1 MNASIVIPSCNR
13 IAELRALLYSCL
25 KQTVPVEII
34 VVDDA
39 ANDEIQRMVLEE
51 FAGVRY
57 YRLGKA
63 KGPAFQRN
71 RGIELANNE
80 IVFPVDD
87 DSLFVSRKT
96 VEQTLAEFNH
106 ARIGAVGI
114 PYININQDQ
123 RVLQSSPCDG
133 AIHVTHSFV
142 GAAHAVRRDVF
153 LHLGGFREHFFY
165 MGEESDLCLRMLSA
179 GYVTRLGNADP
190 IHHVESPRRNMS
202 RASFSGRRNDI
213 RFAWHNVPL
222 PEFPLHLAGTTF
234 NGFKA
239 AFTQG
244 WFRSMVSGTAAGYA
258 DLFRR
263 WHERQPVP
271 RDTYRLHRALKKRS
285 RRLEEIEPALP
296 PLRFNGPL
304 NPNGERRRRITSAER
319 RRRMVETSGER
330 RAPEADG

>member
-1 MNASIVIPSCNR
+1 MKAQASIVIPSCNR
-13 IAELRALLYSCL
+13 VQELKALIQSCL
-25 KQTVPVEII
+25 EQTVPLEII

-39 ANDEIQRMVLEE
+39 ANDDVARVIDEE
-51 FAGVRY
+51 FSGVRY
-57 YRLGKA
+57 YRLGQGR
-63 KGPAFQRN
+63 GPAFQRN
-71 RGIELANNE
+71 RGIELAANE

-87 DSLFVSRKT
+87 DSLFVSHRT
-96 VEQTLAEFNH
+96 VAQTLAEFSH
-106 ARIGAVGI
+106 PRIGAVGI
-114 PYININQDQ
+114 PYININQEP
-123 RVLQSSPCDG
+123 RVLQSSPSDG

-153 LHLGGFREHFFY
+153 LRAGGFREHFFY
-165 MGEESDLCLRMLSA
+165 MGEESDLCLRLLSA

-190 IHHVESPRRNMS
+190 MHHVESPRRNMS

-239 AFTQG
+239 AVTQG

-263 WHERQPVP
+263 WREREPVP
-271 RDTYRLHRALKKRS
+271 RDTYRLHRELKKRS
-285 RRLEEIEPALP
+285 RRLEEIEASLP
-296 PLRFNGPL
+296 PLRFH
-304 NPNGERRRRITSAER
+304 
-319 RRRMVETSGER
+319 
-330 RAPEADG
+330 

>member
-1 MNASIVIPSCNR
+1 MNIQASIVIPSCNR
-13 IAELRALLYSCL
+13 IEELRALIRSCL
-25 KQTVPVEII
+25 DQTVRVDIV

-39 ANDEIQRMVLEE
+39 ANDDVSRMIRDE
-51 FAGVRY
+51 FSGVRY
-57 YRLGKA
+57 FRLGRA

-71 RGIELANNE
+71 RGIELATAE

-87 DSLFVSRKT
+87 DSLFVSPHT
-96 VEQTLAEFNH
+96 VAQTLSEFEH
-106 ARIGAVGI
+106 PRIGAVGI
-114 PYININQDQ
+114 PYVNINQDP
-123 RVLQSSPCDG
+123 RVLQVAPRDG

-153 LHLGGFREHFFY
+153 LQVGGYREHFFY
-165 MGEESDLCLRMLSA
+165 MGEETDLCLRLLSA

-190 IHHVESPRRNMS
+190 IHHVESPRRNMR

-239 AFTQG
+239 ALTQG
-244 WFRSMVSGTAAGYA
+244 CFASMVKGTAAGYA

-263 WHERQPVP
+263 WNERAPVG
-271 RDTYRLHRALKKRS
+271 RDTYRLHRGLRKRS
-285 RRLEEIEPALP
+285 RRLEEIEQVLP
-296 PLRFNGPL
+296 PLG
-304 NPNGERRRRITSAER
+304 
-319 RRRMVETSGER
+319 VH
-330 RAPEADG
+330 

>member
-1 MNASIVIPSCNR
+1 MSIQASIVIPSCNR
-13 IAELRALLYSCL
+13 IEELRALIRSCL
-25 KQTVPVEII
+25 DQTVRVEII

-39 ANDEIQRMVLEE
+39 ANDEVERMVQAE
-51 FAGVRY
+51 FPDVRY
-57 YRLGKA
+57 FRLAQA

-71 RGIELANNE
+71 RGIELSASE

-87 DSLFVSRKT
+87 DSLFVSPHT
-96 VEQTLAEFNH
+96 VAQTLNEFEH
-106 ARIGAVGI
+106 PRIGAVGI
-114 PYININQDQ
+114 PYVNVNHDP
-123 RVLQSSPCDG
+123 RVLQIAPRDG

-153 LHLGGFREHFFY
+153 LQLGGYREHFFY

-190 IHHVESPRRNMS
+190 LHHVESPQRNMR

-239 AFTQG
+239 ALTQG
-244 WFRSMVSGTAAGYA
+244 CFASMVKGTAAGYA

-263 WHERQPVP
+263 WNERDPVG
-271 RDTYRLHRALKKRS
+271 RETYRLHRVLRKRS
-285 RRLEEIEPALP
+285 RRLEEIEQVLP
-296 PLRFNGPL
+296 PIG
-304 NPNGERRRRITSAER
+304 
-319 RRRMVETSGER
+319 VH
-330 RAPEADG
+330 

>member
-1 MNASIVIPSCNR
+1 MSIRASIVIPSCNR
-13 IAELRALLYSCL
+13 IEELRALIRSCL
-25 KQTVPVEII
+25 DQTVRVEII

-39 ANDEIQRMVLEE
+39 ANDEVERMVHEE
-51 FAGVRY
+51 FPVVRY
-57 YRLGKA
+57 FRLAKA

-71 RGIELANNE
+71 RGIELAVSE

-87 DSLFVSRKT
+87 DSLFVSPRT
-96 VEQTLAEFNH
+96 VAQTLNEFAH
-106 ARIGAVGI
+106 PRIGAVGI
-114 PYININQDQ
+114 PYVNVNHDP
-123 RVLQSSPCDG
+123 RVLQLAPPDG

-153 LHLGGFREHFFY
+153 LKVGGYREHFFY
-165 MGEESDLCLRMLSA
+165 MGEETDLCLRMLSQ

-190 IHHVESPRRNMS
+190 VHHVESPRRNMR

-239 AFTQG
+239 ALTQG
-244 WFRSMVSGTAAGYA
+244 CFTSMVKGTAAGYA

-263 WHERQPVP
+263 WNERHPVA
-271 RDTYRLHRALKKRS
+271 RDTYRLHRVLRKRS
-285 RRLEEIEPALP
+285 RRLEEIELSLP
-296 PLRFNGPL
+296 P
-304 NPNGERRRRITSAER
+304 I
-319 RRRMVETSGER
+319 
-330 RAPEADG
+330 RA